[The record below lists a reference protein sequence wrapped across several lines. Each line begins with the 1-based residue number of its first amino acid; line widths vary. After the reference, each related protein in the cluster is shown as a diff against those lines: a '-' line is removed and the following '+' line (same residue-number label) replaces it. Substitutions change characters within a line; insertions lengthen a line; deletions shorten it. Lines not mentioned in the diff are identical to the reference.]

1 MGYGLKRVS
10 ERRSDALTQVGWQQ
24 LESLLADYYRRQGY
38 DVEHC
43 GTGTGGSRFDGGV
56 DLRLRRDGDY
66 VLVQAK
72 HWNARQVPHNA
83 VHELLGIT
91 VNEGATGAILVTS
104 GEFTRA
110 AIEAATR
117 QGHVQLV
124 DGEDLRTMLGEWTRA
139 EVHLSRRPAFDP
151 DARWKRGAMDLSRH
165 VGERLLSAAEDGLRQ
180 GAYARRGRNAA
191 TVALTTILFKFAM
204 TIVLAILVVVAFLYV
219 VNGLTSR
226 MSQRLSPAAST
237 APSAITPSPSDER
250 APPAGTRQA
259 PMQIEPE
266 TVRAPTAAELREQKR
281 RADEAIRIIEASTPE
296 M

>member
-24 LESLLADYYRRQGY
+24 LESLLADHYRRQGY

-43 GTGTGGSRFDGGV
+43 GTGAGASRFDGGV

-72 HWNARQVPHNA
+72 HWKARQVPHNA

-139 EVHLSRRPAFDP
+139 EIVGTSQSSRADEFVRTMSAPLAQREPLQVRAYGPRRDASGPRWIAF
-151 DARWKRGAMDLSRH
+151 AI
-165 VGERLLSAAEDGLRQ
+165 
-180 GAYARRGRNAA
+180 
-191 TVALTTILFKFAM
+191 VALLVFGLLIRG
-204 TIVLAILVVVAFLYV
+204 VLKKTEGTAGPSQAITASDTHGDGELEIDPRPSSVA
-219 VNGLTSR
+219 
-226 MSQRLSPAAST
+226 SPAEVDACHDVVDRES
-237 APSAITPSPSDER
+237 
-250 APPAGTRQA
+250 GTYIDRCRGTHAVRQLS
-259 PMQIEPE
+259 E
-266 TVRAPTAAELREQKR
+266 AELREQKR